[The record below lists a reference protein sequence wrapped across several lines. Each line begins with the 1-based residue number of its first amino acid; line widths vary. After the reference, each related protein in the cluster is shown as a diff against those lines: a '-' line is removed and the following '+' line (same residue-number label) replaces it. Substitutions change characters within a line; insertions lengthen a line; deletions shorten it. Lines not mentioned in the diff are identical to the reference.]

1 MSGQGDKH
9 TEGWTYLTLLN
20 PCGYD
25 RESQKCCTKVKKN
38 HYQENLFLY
47 FHICWKK
54 NTYLP
59 ITACGPY
66 LSLKI
71 LDLKKI
77 LIILTCD

>member
-54 NTYLP
+54 KHLP
-59 ITACGPY
+59 SYYC
-66 LSLKI
+66 LWSLFVIKNPR
-71 LDLKKI
+71 LKNNFNN
-77 LIILTCD
+77 LNM